1 MTAKVVD
8 ASAAGALLFGEPDA
22 ALVASRLTNATLAA
36 PGLLPFEM
44 ANICLKKI
52 RRHPAQRDQLIAAF
66 ALLPSLGIA
75 ISEVDHDETLKLAE
89 RTTLTAHDA
98 SYLWLARR
106 LAAELVTLDNR
117 LKSVAATLI
126 P

>member
-44 ANICLKKI
+44 ANI
-52 RRHPAQRDQLIAAF
+52 
-66 ALLPSLGIA
+66 
-75 ISEVDHDETLKLAE
+75 
-89 RTTLTAHDA
+89 
-98 SYLWLARR
+98 
-106 LAAELVTLDNR
+106 
-117 LKSVAATLI
+117 
-126 P
+126 